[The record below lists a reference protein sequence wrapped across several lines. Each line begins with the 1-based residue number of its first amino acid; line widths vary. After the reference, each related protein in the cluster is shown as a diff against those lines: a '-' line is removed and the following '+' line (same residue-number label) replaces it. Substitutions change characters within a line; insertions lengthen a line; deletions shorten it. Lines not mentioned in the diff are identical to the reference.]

1 MYWPIGTVRPEQ
13 QLRTLVDI
21 LTKQNKIMKDILRY
35 QGMHDV
41 EKILYDCPLPYDEE
55 LSTPLGYNAPNIPKK
70 IIEDNQQRAID
81 DFVIVCGQE
90 KTEYR

>member
-1 MYWPIGTVRPEQ
+1 MSFARYNTYQKLED
-13 QLRTLVDI
+13 LCTLVDI

-70 IIEDNQQRAID
+70 IIEDN
-81 DFVIVCGQE
+81 
-90 KTEYR
+90 

>member
-1 MYWPIGTVRPEQ
+1 MERNNDDQ
-13 QLRTLVDI
+13 QPKHVLADRHRSTRTTI
-21 LTKQNKIMKDILRY
+21 TYSGRYPTKQNKIMKDILRY

-70 IIEDNQQRAID
+70 IIEDN
-81 DFVIVCGQE
+81 
-90 KTEYR
+90 